1 MIVPDVNV
9 LVHAYRR
16 EMADHADYAD
26 WLNGVVAG
34 GEDLGLVEPVLTG
47 FVRIVT
53 HHRIFAEPA
62 PTSEAIEFCQRL
74 RAGRRARALPATGA
88 VCATLGELVDGDRN
102 VRGNRVP
109 DAWIASMAI
118 AHGATV
124 ATRDTGFRRFAGL
137 RSFDPVASG

>member
-9 LVHAYRR
+9 LVYAYRR
-16 EMADHADYAD
+16 EMADHDDYAA

-34 GEDLGLVEPVLTG
+34 SDDIGLVEPVLTG

-53 HHRIFAEPA
+53 HPRIFAEPA
-62 PTSEAIEFCQRL
+62 PTSEALVFIERL

-88 VCATLGELVDGDRN
+88 VWATLGELVDGDRN

-109 DAWIASMAI
+109 DAWIASMAL
-118 AHGATV
+118 AHGGTV
-124 ATRDTGFRRFAGL
+124 ATRDTGFRRFEGL
-137 RSFDPVASG
+137 RSFDPVAPG